1 MNYLILLFSVLPIFV
16 FIYFL
21 IVKRSSLLVSSL
33 LAFILTLIAVVFF
46 WKIAPSI
53 LFVSIGKGFLI
64 ALDIFIII
72 FGAIF
77 FLEILKGINV
87 IDNVSYYLKSVSKDY
102 RVQIILLAWFL
113 ENFLEGTSGFGTPS
127 IVVAPLLMGV
137 GLSPLLAA
145 AVSLLGNSTSVIFGA
160 AGTPIRVGFSGLE
173 VLSVPHF
180 GALFN
185 LVGFLVPVFM
195 LWAITAKKIDGKKQ
209 FWEALPFSI
218 WAGILF
224 VVPSLLIVP
233 LGQEFP
239 SILGAIIGLILMILT
254 IKLKIFTPKNIRTLE
269 IIEKPKNSLSL
280 LKTILPYGALLTLL
294 VLGKLLLGNLSINIP
309 FFGHNFSIFNP
320 GWAFFGA
327 GIVTIILF
335 KEETKHFWG
344 ASKVGFI
351 KSLEPFLV
359 IVLMSAVVQL
369 MINSGVNSTGNPS
382 SLMFLAGGLKTKL
395 LPFISPFV
403 GMFGS
408 FVTGSATV
416 SNIMFGKILA
426 VSAQLSSFNIE
437 KILALL
443 LVGGAAGNMIALAD
457 MLTAETVVGLKNK
470 ERDIIKQVGIPCLIY
485 AVLVA
490 IIGMLVV

>member
-254 IKLKIFTPKNIRTLE
+254 IKLKIFTPKNI
-269 IIEKPKNSLSL
+269 
-280 LKTILPYGALLTLL
+280 
-294 VLGKLLLGNLSINIP
+294 
-309 FFGHNFSIFNP
+309 
-320 GWAFFGA
+320 
-327 GIVTIILF
+327 
-335 KEETKHFWG
+335 
-344 ASKVGFI
+344 
-351 KSLEPFLV
+351 
-359 IVLMSAVVQL
+359 
-369 MINSGVNSTGNPS
+369 
-382 SLMFLAGGLKTKL
+382 
-395 LPFISPFV
+395 
-403 GMFGS
+403 
-408 FVTGSATV
+408 
-416 SNIMFGKILA
+416 
-426 VSAQLSSFNIE
+426 
-437 KILALL
+437 
-443 LVGGAAGNMIALAD
+443 
-457 MLTAETVVGLKNK
+457 
-470 ERDIIKQVGIPCLIY
+470 
-485 AVLVA
+485 
-490 IIGMLVV
+490 